1 MGELYLKS
9 VDISKDEI
17 PIDNYIYDLSVIKN
31 FKKIEFKK
39 TITIF
44 VGENGFGK

>member
-17 PIDNYIYDLSVIKN
+17 PIDNYIYNLSVIKN

-39 TITIF
+39 PITMF
-44 VGENGFGK
+44 AGEHGLGK